1 MNPTDA
7 IVRVDF
13 FGQLH
18 IETSYGQISGHEIN
32 SDQLCK
38 FMAYLILNRKSV
50 ISADVLT
57 AILWPQGIED
67 PYASLRGLAC
77 RAKKLLK
84 HLFPDIPFIE
94 AQCGSYAVNRQYKLI
109 VDAEVLSDRIH
120 AMSLQTR
127 PSEYLE
133 SDTAFLDDHCAPFLE
148 NLASDIWGLPVSTYY
163 NAKLL
168 YFLTAVL
175 KRLFAEKRYEDVIAY
190 AARGLTVD
198 PLSEQLHGMI
208 ILALLGQGNRKLA
221 IDHYNHTVKMFEQ
234 EYNITPTGSFLD
246 LNRQLSHPELHNEVE
261 RYV

>member
-18 IETSYGQISGHEIN
+18 IETAHGQISGHEIN

-38 FMAYLILNRKSV
+38 FIAYLILNRKSV

-57 AILWPQGIED
+57 AILWPQSVED

-77 RAKKLLK
+77 RAKKILK
-84 HLFPDIPFIE
+84 PLFPDVPFIIP
-94 AQCGSYAVNRQYKLI
+94 QNGSYAVNHQYKLI

-168 YFLTAVL
+168 AFLSAVL
-175 KRLFAEKRYEDVIAY
+175 NRLFAEKKYENVIDY
-190 AARGLTVD
+190 AVKGLAID

-208 ILALLGQGNRKLA
+208 ILSLLGQGNRKLA
-221 IDHYNHTVKMFEQ
+221 MNHYNQTIKMFEQ

-246 LNRQLSHPELHNEVE
+246 LNRQLSHPEIT
-261 RYV
+261 